1 MGNPESPWSCP
12 VSLSLLRPWLYS
24 FHLCALFL
32 SVGSEHLCASL
43 TFHGFVPRVLAC
55 LSHCPHLPLLS
66 VCPAP
71 CSICSPHIL
80 LTLASSAF
88 CLCSVGL
95 LLSLSASLCSSIA
108 SICSIHIPASS
119 PLSLPSSFMS
129 SFSSLPLTPSFLFF
143 PSSLSYPTKVILWVA
158 LVNSNQ

>member
-1 MGNPESPWSCP
+1 MGDPESPWSCP
-12 VSLSLLRPWLYS
+12 VSLSLLMPWLHS

-32 SVGSEHLCASL
+32 PVGSEHLCALLLSMGLSHVSL
-43 TFHGFVPRVLAC
+43 FAC
-55 LSHCPHLPLLS
+55 LTAPTSLLS

-71 CSICSPHIL
+71 CSICSPRIP

-95 LLSLSASLCSSIA
+95 LLSLSASLCLSIA

-129 SFSSLPLTPSFLFF
+129 SFSSRPLTPAFLFF